1 MVEILSGT
9 TAARSVAQQVPT
21 PSVQTSNFDAVSAA
35 DAIPRDFYLSPV
47 IRFDS
52 EALKVI
58 FEIRDSRSGE
68 VTRQFPPERAV
79 RELQKTAGLGVE
91 APEPRAPEASGA
103 GEAQSVTASPG
114 ASESRSDGGADQ
126 EVNVLI

>member
-21 PSVQTSNFDAVSAA
+21 SSQKASNSDAGSTANP
-35 DAIPRDFYLSPV
+35 IPRDFYLSPV

-79 RELQKTAGLGVE
+79 RELEKTAGLGVE
-91 APEPRAPEASGA
+91 APETQEPNAVTGDRAIAADSGTESAADA
-103 GEAQSVTASPG
+103 GAE
-114 ASESRSDGGADQ
+114 Q

>member
-1 MVEILSGT
+1 MVEILSGP
-9 TAARSVAQQVPT
+9 TAARSVAQIAPSPQSAGSNPESVATT
-21 PSVQTSNFDAVSAA
+21 PS
-35 DAIPRDFYLSPV
+35 IPTDFYLSPV

-58 FEIRDSRSGE
+58 FELRDSRSGE

-79 RELQKTAGLGVE
+79 RELEKTAGLGLE
-91 APEPRAPEASGA
+91 APDVRQSGTEPANGNDNPGVQGASGPDS
-103 GEAQSVTASPG
+103 GEEV
-114 ASESRSDGGADQ
+114 EQ